1 MNKILLVVAM
11 LFAFMHAAYAVVNI
25 NTASKEELEAVKGI
39 GPVKAQA
46 IIDYRQKNGQFVSV
60 DDLTNVSGFGDKSVQ
75 NIRAEISTGG
85 AGVSKKPE
93 VKKTEVKKAE
103 KVAPK

>member
-1 MNKILLVVAM
+1 MNKILLIVAM
-11 LFAFMHAAYAVVNI
+11 LFAFMHAAFAVVNI
-25 NTASKEELEAVKGI
+25 NTASKLELETVKGI

-75 NIRAEISTGG
+75 NIRAEISTSG
-85 AGVSKKPE
+85 AAVGKQSE
-93 VKKTEVKKAE
+93 VKKSE
-103 KVAPK
+103 KVVPK